1 MGETLNGLIAGIV
14 MIIVCNGFTYDSNI
28 HLENVKVKVA
38 QSCPTLCDPMDYTVC
53 GILQVGVQGG
63 LKFSHISSR
72 RVWDTF

>member
-53 GILQVGVQGG
+53 GILQP
-63 LKFSHISSR
+63 
-72 RVWDTF
+72 